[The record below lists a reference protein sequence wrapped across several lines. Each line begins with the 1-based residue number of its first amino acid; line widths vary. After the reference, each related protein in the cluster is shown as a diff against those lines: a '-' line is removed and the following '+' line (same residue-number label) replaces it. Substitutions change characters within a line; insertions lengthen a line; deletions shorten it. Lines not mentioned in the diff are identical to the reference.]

1 MGARGGRPG
10 RFFGSFSGAHAS
22 SHRLAARYPALNEKA
37 VGCSRRPH
45 GASWFPGHPI
55 LSSRPSCAAP
65 FMRHLSACPALTP
78 SHHALRDRG
87 LVGPQVPVTLRI
99 SPSTHRGDG
108 PRPRALATAAAVSGC
123 GHPSLPGWGLGRR
136 ACLPSWTVLRPPSL
150 NTSPEPH
157 VCRHVPPAPRPLPV
171 TISKKRHH
179 VLESLALG
187 FHHGRVLLSTVRP
200 RTDSVCSMA
209 PRGCHRAERP
219 PPPGD
224 LMAVILS
231 QHNASRGDAGV
242 AGPLPCPP

>member
-1 MGARGGRPG
+1 MFTAAPRGILVPRSPHPLLTPLLRGPLYASPVSLSSPDSLPLRPPGQRLGGPPSPRHPPHLTCHPQRRRAPSPG
-10 RFFGSFSGAHAS
+10 RWPQQQLSRGAGTPASPAGAWDDGHAYPPGPS
-22 SHRLAARYPALNEKA
+22 S
-37 VGCSRRPH
+37 
-45 GASWFPGHPI
+45 
-55 LSSRPSCAAP
+55 
-65 FMRHLSACPALTP
+65 
-78 SHHALRDRG
+78 
-87 LVGPQVPVTLRI
+87 
-99 SPSTHRGDG
+99 
-108 PRPRALATAAAVSGC
+108 
-123 GHPSLPGWGLGRR
+123 
-136 ACLPSWTVLRPPSL
+136 VLRPPSL

-179 VLESLALG
+179 SLESLAPG